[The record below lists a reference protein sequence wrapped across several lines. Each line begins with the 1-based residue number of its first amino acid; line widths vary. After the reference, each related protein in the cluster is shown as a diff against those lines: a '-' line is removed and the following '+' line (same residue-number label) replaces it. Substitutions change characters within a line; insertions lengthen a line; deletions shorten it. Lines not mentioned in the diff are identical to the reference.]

1 MSLTPLDV
9 KKKTFGSQ
17 LRGVSPKEVTAFLA
31 LVAKEMEQL
40 RKERGIL
47 AEKVDELSAR
57 LEQYERTED
66 LLKETLLTA
75 QKTTGDLRSAARQE
89 CDAIKRKAE
98 EDARALLAEARLQA
112 DKTLDGTRTE
122 AAGLHRELDRLIA
135 ERDSLLQQMRG
146 IVSSFSAL
154 IDRWEA
160 GPASVEQDAAKP
172 DKR

>member
-1 MSLTPLDV
+1 MPITPLDV
-9 KKKTFGSQ
+9 KKKTFGTQ

-40 RKERGIL
+40 RKERGML

-75 QKTTGDLRSAARQE
+75 QKTTGDLRTAARQE

-98 EDARALLAEARLQA
+98 EDARALLAEATQQA
-112 DKTLDGTRTE
+112 DKTLDDTRAE
-122 AAGLHRELDRLIA
+122 AAELRRELDRLA
-135 ERDSLLQQMRG
+135 AQRTSLLQQMRG
-146 IVSSFSAL
+146 IMNSFSTL

-160 GPASVEQDAAKP
+160 EPASNEPNAAKP